1 MEGGEAAGGPGRPL
15 SDAELAALAK
25 EELVRRLRQEEAE
38 KLAALV
44 QRGRLM
50 QEVNRQLQG
59 HLGEIRELKQVNRRL
74 QDENRELRD
83 LCCFLD
89 HERQKGRRV
98 AREWQL
104 FGAHASRA
112 VRDELAGCWQK
123 LAQLEGRQDELLR
136 ENLALKELCLA
147 LEEEWGPRPAAGAGA
162 GAGAGA
168 AAAAAAGGGAAAAAA
183 AAAAGAEAGAE
194 PGGGPGGS
202 GPDGPG
208 GPGPEL
214 GLPPC
219 GARDVGDGSSSTGSV
234 GSPDQLHLACSP
246 DD

>member
-98 AREWQL
+98 ARQWQL
-104 FGAHASRA
+104 FGAHAARA
-112 VRDELAGCWQK
+112 VRDELAGCWHK

-147 LEEEWGPRPAAGAGA
+147 LEDEWGPRP
-162 GAGAGA
+162 
-168 AAAAAAGGGAAAAAA
+168 
-183 AAAAGAEAGAE
+183 
-194 PGGGPGGS
+194 PGGGSG
-202 GPDGPG
+202 GPDGPAG

-234 GSPDQLHLACSP
+234 GSPDQLQLACSP

>member
-1 MEGGEAAGGPGRPL
+1 MEGGEAAGGAGRPP

-25 EELVRRLRQEEAE
+25 EELVRRLRREEAA

-59 HLGEIRELKQVNRRL
+59 HLAEIRELKQVNRRL
-74 QDENRELRD
+74 QEDNGELRD

-89 HERQKGRRV
+89 HERQKGRRL
-98 AREWQL
+98 ARQWQL

-112 VRDELAGCWQK
+112 LRDELAGCWAK

-147 LEEEWGPRPAAGAGA
+147 LEERWGPPPPAAPDP
-162 GAGAGA
+162 A
-168 AAAAAAGGGAAAAAA
+168 AAAAAEAP
-183 AAAAGAEAGAE
+183 AAAAGAADRGAAAAEAGPE
-194 PGGGPGGS
+194 PAGA
-202 GPDGPG
+202 
-208 GPGPEL
+208 PGPEL

-219 GARDVGDGSSSTGSV
+219 GTRDVGDGSSSTGSV